1 MIAAMCWD
9 QATIARFVGC
19 YLTEPK
25 PHVVFDR
32 PRHPATLLRF
42 AHTAQRRGLRL
53 DPRTQIL
60 YDACCV
66 YVNGASVAWP
76 RGTDTVLKAL
86 ANQRSIVG
94 EDLNG
99 ATVLRVLHEWYRDG
113 FLDFD

>member
-1 MIAAMCWD
+1 
-9 QATIARFVGC
+9 
-19 YLTEPK
+19 
-25 PHVVFDR
+25 
-32 PRHPATLLRF
+32 
-42 AHTAQRRGLRL
+42 
-53 DPRTQIL
+53 
-60 YDACCV
+60 V